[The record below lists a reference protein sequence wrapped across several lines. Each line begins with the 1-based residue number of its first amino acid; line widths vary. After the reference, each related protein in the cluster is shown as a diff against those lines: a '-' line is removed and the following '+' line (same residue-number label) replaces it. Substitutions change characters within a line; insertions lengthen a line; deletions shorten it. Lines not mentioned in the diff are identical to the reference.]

1 MEFKTEAF
9 FQDELN
15 KTQNNHDEEGLDNI
29 SLNDS
34 IENKT
39 DKKKYILLGLALLTV
54 FIITIVV
61 VNFMSNVND
70 DSSNL
75 LENDSIAQDNILE
88 NINPEQKY
96 KEIIEKRAE
105 ILKQD
110 EKITYTE
117 SVKSQEPVSSTNELK
132 EIKKEK
138 AVSKEVVIK
147 KQKELTKLPVPTEV
161 AISNLNKLNGSF
173 IQLGAFSKYP
183 SKAYLN
189 NIQSKGYAVKIHKVE
204 INGKFYHKLLIGPYK
219 TQKESRSN
227 LSKIRKDLKSPK
239 AFIYQ

>member
-161 AISNLNKLNGSF
+161 AISNLNKLNGSLF
-173 IQLGAFSKYP
+173 
-183 SKAYLN
+183 
-189 NIQSKGYAVKIHKVE
+189 V
-204 INGKFYHKLLIGPYK
+204 
-219 TQKESRSN
+219 RW
-227 LSKIRKDLKSPK
+227 
-239 AFIYQ
+239 